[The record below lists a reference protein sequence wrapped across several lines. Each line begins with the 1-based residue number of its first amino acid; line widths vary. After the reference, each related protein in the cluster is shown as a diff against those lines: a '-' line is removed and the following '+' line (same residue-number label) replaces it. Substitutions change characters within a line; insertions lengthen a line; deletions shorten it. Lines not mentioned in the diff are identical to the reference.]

1 MPGFTL
7 TANPPFDFLAVVKSH
22 GWYQLAPFTWDEETF
37 TLKTVVHLHSNVI
50 TPLVI
55 SGEPGGLRV
64 SVPRRIGKAQEAYLR
79 AVLGWMF
86 NLKADYAEF
95 YALADKE
102 PRLAHCRSKAYGR
115 LLRSGSLWED
125 VVKVMLTTNIQW
137 AGTKRLATQL
147 VNYFGEPWPGD
158 STQKAFP
165 TPEKIARSRESTLRK
180 LGLGYRAP
188 YLLKLARGV
197 ASGEIDLVNLRD
209 AERPTLEVRKE
220 LLALPGIG
228 PYAAATLLGFL
239 GRYDF
244 IGVDTE
250 AVSAVSNGF
259 FNGQPVSEKEI
270 NAVFARWGK
279 YKALAFWFW
288 DYTGQQQ
295 MPMEVWDE
303 KKNRD

>member
-1 MPGFTL
+1 MPSFSL
-7 TANPPFDFLAVVKSH
+7 VARAPFDFLAVVKSH
-22 GWYQLAPFTWDEETF
+22 GWYQLTPFAWDEDAL
-37 TLKTVVHLHSNVI
+37 TLNTVLQLHSNLI
-50 TPLVI
+50 TPVAI
-55 SGEPGGLRV
+55 TGEPGGVRV
-64 SVPRRIGKAQEAYLR
+64 SVPRRVGKPQEAYLR

-86 NLKADYAEF
+86 NLEADYAEF

-102 PRLAHCRSKAYGR
+102 PRLAHCRPKAYGR

-137 AGTKRLATQL
+137 AGTKRLAAQL

-158 STQKAFP
+158 SALKAFP
-165 TPEKIARSRESTLRK
+165 TAKKIARSRESTLRK

-197 ASGEIDLVNLRD
+197 ASGEINLASLLE
-209 AERPTLEVRKE
+209 AERPTLEVRKD

-259 FNGQPVSEKEI
+259 FGGQPVGEKEI
-270 NAVFARWGK
+270 NAVFERWGK

-288 DYTGQQQ
+288 DYAG
-295 MPMEVWDE
+295 EHGD
-303 KKNRD
+303 